1 MATSKPA
8 TKRKRKKAPAKRKK
22 PMGRPRIVIDY
33 EQVERLAAMQ
43 CTEHEIALVIG
54 LTPEGFR
61 QRKLKDADLLGVL
74 EKGRAKGSAS
84 LRRLQWERA
93 QAGDKTM
100 LIWLGKQYLGQ
111 KDKNEVDTNQAVH
124 VNIIRPDRSKDAEG

>member
-1 MATSKPA
+1 MTEKKKPA
-8 TKRKRKKAPAKRKK
+8 TKRKRKKAPAKRT
-22 PMGRPRIVIDY
+22 GRPRIVIDY
-33 EQVERLAAMQ
+33 NQIERLAAMQ
-43 CTEHEIALVIG
+43 CTEYEIAIVAGMTAEG
-54 LTPEGFR
+54 LR
-61 QRKLKDADLLGVL
+61 QRKAKDPELLGAI

-111 KDKNEVDTNQAVH
+111 KDKNEVDTTQAVH